1 MSQKRFLSSVPG
13 EKTLHN
19 LLEEWH
25 GVPTSDCNKY
35 CSSSRRTS
43 VLDIVTNGK
52 YEFDTS
58 IACFIQSQMFEDTCS
73 ILHKS
78 ATRMYQHGHR
88 IRAEKFIY
96 SADGRRTCVL
106 ALHCT
111 ALHCTA
117 QAKNPLLAVYVMFT
131 QKLFHLAPN

>member
-58 IACFIQSQMFEDTCS
+58 IACFIQSQIFEDTCS
-73 ILHKS
+73 ILHKFFQD
-78 ATRMYQHGHR
+78 MKQEQQHFFVRPKKVGV
-88 IRAEKFIY
+88 ILI
-96 SADGRRTCVL
+96 
-106 ALHCT
+106 
-111 ALHCTA
+111 
-117 QAKNPLLAVYVMFT
+117 
-131 QKLFHLAPN
+131 